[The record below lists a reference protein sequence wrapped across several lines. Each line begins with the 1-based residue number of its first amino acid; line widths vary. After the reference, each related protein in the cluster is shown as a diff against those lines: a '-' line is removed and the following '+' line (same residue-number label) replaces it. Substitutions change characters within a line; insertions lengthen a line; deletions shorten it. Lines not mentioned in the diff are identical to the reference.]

1 MATDGKKR
9 IILLKWEKTKKFIKF
24 FWKIF
29 APSGPDVI
37 FLLSQFVEDVRKG
50 KSQRREEESFA
61 ALKAEVAKVR
71 DNVEKMLALFCESSA
86 NQARTNYSGLEMY

>member
-1 MATDGKKR
+1 MAGFNYEKFKEA
-9 IILLKWEKTKKFIKF
+9 LK
-24 FWKIF
+24 
-29 APSGPDVI
+29 
-37 FLLSQFVEDVRKG
+37 
-50 KSQRREEESFA
+50 RREEETFA

>member
-1 MATDGKKR
+1 MAGFNYEKFKEA
-9 IILLKWEKTKKFIKF
+9 LK
-24 FWKIF
+24 
-29 APSGPDVI
+29 
-37 FLLSQFVEDVRKG
+37 
-50 KSQRREEESFA
+50 RREEESFA